1 MIGGNSGLSLFI
13 TNDVKNTMNRVLIRR
28 HCLMGQENL
37 CAEILQN
44 DEFWLHLFQN
54 SLFLLGQNERIVVNL
69 KIS

>member
-1 MIGGNSGLSLFI
+1 
-13 TNDVKNTMNRVLIRR
+13 
-28 HCLMGQENL
+28 MGQENL

-69 KIS
+69 KISWAMWNPSMETFSVKRKFVG